1 MAAPNLLIL
10 PGLLGDARAW
20 QAQVAGLKH
29 HANCVVADL
38 SAADSIV
45 GMAASSLRR
54 VAPGPLAV
62 AGHSMGGYVALEIAR
77 QVPDRIVGLAL
88 INTNARPDSEQAT
101 EDRRRMMKLA
111 ETDFERVVNAL
122 LPKLLSVDH
131 LRDATMVATIKAMA
145 TAVGKDGYVRSQ
157 TAIINRIDSRPH
169 LAKIRCPTLVV
180 AGRDDALMP
189 LAVLE
194 ELSAGIA
201 GSRLVVAEK
210 CGHMA
215 TLEQAQMVTMNLVHW
230 LSGLRS

>member
-10 PGLLGDARAW
+10 PGLLCDARAF

-54 VAPGPLAV
+54 VPPGPLAV

-77 QVPDRIVGLAL
+77 QVPDRVVGLAL
-88 INTNARPDSEQAT
+88 LNTNARPDSEQST

-122 LPKLLSVDH
+122 LPKLLHADH
-131 LRDATMVATIKAMA
+131 MRDAAMVATIKAMA
-145 TAVGKDGYVRSQ
+145 AAVGKDGYVRSQ

-169 LAKIRCPTLVV
+169 LGKIRCPTLVV
-180 AGRDDALMP
+180 AGRDDAIMP

-194 ELSAGIA
+194 ELANGIT

-215 TLEQAQMVTMNLVHW
+215 TLEQSQMVTMNLVHW
-230 LSGLRS
+230 LSGLR